1 MGMGPYVEGQ
11 VLSWILLM
19 PGATAL
25 ALLALGAVLRGLFGS
40 AGLPGEVWRAMA
52 LGSSALTFLLMV
64 AGVLAAFDPETIGL
78 QLVEYA
84 DWLPNYGVQYFV
96 AVDGI
101 NVFLVLLTTLVTPL
115 ALLASWTHIERSLRS
130 FVFFVLM
137 FESAM
142 LGVFLSFNVLLFHLF
157 WQLALVSMYFII
169 GIWGGRHRIFAAT
182 KFLLHCGIGS
192 MLMWVVIL
200 VLFRLNLEA
209 SGAPGLDLVAPPG
222 IGTPG
227 LLDLP
232 ISAEANGLAW
242 WRSQT
247 WLFMGFAL
255 AFAVTLPLFP
265 LHSWF
270 PDALAEAP
278 TSGSALMAALLLQM
292 GAYGLVRFA
301 MPLFPDAATALA
313 PAIRALALV
322 SIAYA
327 GMCALFQQDLKRT
340 VAYLAMVQA
349 GFVLLGLFSSRE
361 LGLVGGMVG
370 MVSRGLTVAALILL
384 VGMLEDRRR
393 TRQLRALGGLAA
405 PMPVWVVFMGVALM
419 ASVGVPGSSG
429 FIFELL
435 VFAATFETGAR
446 VGIAACL
453 GGLAMAACLFRVY
466 RKVAFGPVVIEQN
479 RGLMDIDW
487 RERGLILALL
497 VPVVWIGLY
506 PNPWLRRIEPSVLEV
521 GRQISERQTLS
532 TEFQSVPATKPREA
546 DSSSS
551 GRMP

>member
-1 MGMGPYVEGQ
+1 MGPYVDGH

-19 PGATAL
+19 PGMTAL
-25 ALLALGAVLRGLFGS
+25 ALLAMGAVLRGLFGS
-40 AGLPGEVWRAMA
+40 TGLPGEVWRAMA
-52 LGSSALTFLLMV
+52 LGSSALTFLLML
-64 AGVLAAFDPETIGL
+64 AGVLTAFDPETVGL

-101 NVFLVLLTTLVTPL
+101 NVFLVLLTTLMTPL
-115 ALLASWTHIERSLRS
+115 VLLASWTHIERSLRS
-130 FVFFVLM
+130 FVFFVLF
-137 FESAM
+137 FESAV

-169 GIWGGRHRIFAAT
+169 GIWGGQRRIFAAT
-182 KFLLHCGIGS
+182 KFLLHSGIGS

-222 IGTPG
+222 IGAPG

-255 AFAVTLPLFP
+255 AFAVALPIFP

-278 TSGSALMAALLLQM
+278 TAGSALMAALLLQM

-301 MPLFPDAATALA
+301 MPLFPDAAMALA

-327 GMCALFQQDLKRT
+327 GMRALFQQDLKRT
-340 VAYLAMVQA
+340 VAYLAMVQV
-349 GFVLLGLFSSRE
+349 GFVLLGLFSFGE
-361 LGLVGGMVG
+361 LGLVGGVLG
-370 MVSRGLTVAALILL
+370 MVSRGLTVGALILL

-393 TRQLRALGGLAA
+393 TRQLGALGGLAA
-405 PMPVWVVFMGVALM
+405 PMPVLVVFMGVALM

-453 GGLAMAACLFRVY
+453 GGLVMAACLFRVY
-466 RKVAFGPVVIEQN
+466 RKVAFGPVVIEDN

-497 VPVVWIGLY
+497 VPVLWIGFY

-521 GRQISERQTLS
+521 GRQISERQILS
-532 TEFQSVPATKPREA
+532 AELQSAPSTKPRES
-546 DSSSS
+546 DSSLS